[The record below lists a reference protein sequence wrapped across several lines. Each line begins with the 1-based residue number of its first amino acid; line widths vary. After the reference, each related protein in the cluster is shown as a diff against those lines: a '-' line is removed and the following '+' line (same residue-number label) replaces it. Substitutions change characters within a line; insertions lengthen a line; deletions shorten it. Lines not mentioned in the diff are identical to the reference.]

1 MDVIPADRKIFRTL
15 GRGIRHYDL
24 IQDRDRIAVAVSG
37 GKDSLSLLWL
47 LQTRLRWVPVRYTLT
62 AIHLDPGFPGS
73 RPRQV
78 EEFCREVGV
87 PFRGESTDYGPRAH
101 SPENRE
107 NPCFFC
113 SRLRRKR
120 LFELASA
127 LGCTKLALGHNQDDI
142 IETLF
147 LNIFYS
153 GEIGT
158 MVPRQSL
165 FDGSLIIIRPL
176 ALTAEKEI
184 QGLVRRKGW
193 PETVNACPSAN
204 VSARSGVKKM
214 LHDLYASNRK
224 IRGNTFRALS
234 SVRPDYL
241 LPEVPRGRRP

>member
-15 GRGIRHYDL
+15 GRAIRHYDL
-24 IQDRDRIAVAVSG
+24 IRPGDRIAVAVSG

-47 LQTRLRWVPVRYTLT
+47 LRTRLRWVPVRYSLT

-73 RPRQV
+73 RPARV
-78 EEFCREVGV
+78 EDFCRSLGV
-87 PFRGESTDYGPRAH
+87 PFHGEQSDYGPRAH
-101 SPENRE
+101 SAENRE

-113 SRLRRKR
+113 ARLRRKR
-120 LFELASA
+120 LFELAAA
-127 LGCTKLALGHNQDDI
+127 LGCSKLALGHNQDDI

-153 GEIGT
+153 GEIGS
-158 MVPRQSL
+158 MVPRQTL
-165 FDGSLIIIRPL
+165 FKGALTIIRPL

-184 QGLVRRKGW
+184 KGLLSRQGW
-193 PETVNACPSAN
+193 PEMVNTCPSAG
-204 VSARSGVKKM
+204 VSSRAGVKK
-214 LHDLYASNRK
+214 LLNEIYATNPK

-234 SVRPDYL
+234 TVRSEYL

>member
-15 GRGIRHYDL
+15 GRAIRHYDL
-24 IQDRDRIAVAVSG
+24 IEVGDRIAVAVSG

-47 LQTRLRWVPVRYTLT
+47 LWTRLRWVPVRYELT
-62 AIHLDPGFPGS
+62 AVHLDPGFPGH
-73 RPRQV
+73 RPAQV
-78 EEFCREVGV
+78 EAFCRALGV
-87 PFRGESTDYGPRAH
+87 PLRWERTDYGPRAH

-120 LFELASA
+120 LFELAA
-127 LGCTKLALGHNQDDI
+127 ELGCSKLALGHNQDDI

-147 LNIFYS
+147 LNVFYS

-158 MVPRQSL
+158 MVPRQPL
-165 FDGSLIIIRPL
+165 FSGALTLIRPL

-184 QGLVRRKGW
+184 KSLVRRKGW
-193 PETVNACPSAN
+193 AEMVNTCPSAG
-204 VSARSGVKKM
+204 VSSRAAVKKM
-214 LHDLYASNRK
+214 LNDLYATNRK

-234 SVRPDYL
+234 SVRWDYL

>member
-1 MDVIPADRKIFRTL
+1 MDVIPADRKIFRPL
-15 GRGIRHYDL
+15 GRAIRHYDL
-24 IQDRDRIAVAVSG
+24 IRAGDRLAVAVSG

-47 LQTRLRWVPVRYTLT
+47 LQIRLRWVPVRYTLT

-73 RPRQV
+73 RPAQMAD
-78 EEFCREVGV
+78 FCRDLGV
-87 PFRGESTDYGPRAH
+87 PFHWEQTDYGPRAH

-120 LFELASA
+120 LFELAA
-127 LGCTKLALGHNQDDI
+127 ELGCTKLALGHNQDDI

-158 MVPRQSL
+158 MVPRQPL
-165 FDGSLIIIRPL
+165 FKGALTIIRPL
-176 ALTAEKEI
+176 ALTPEKEI
-184 QGLVRRKGW
+184 KGLVRRKGW
-193 PETVNACPSAN
+193 PEMINPCPSAGY
-204 VSARSGVKKM
+204 SSRAGIKKM
-214 LHDLYASNRK
+214 LTELYATNRK

-234 SVRPDYL
+234 RVRSEYLPPDL
-241 LPEVPRGRRP
+241 PRGRRP